1 MADDGSKPGVYMIEQ
16 ETLAFAS
23 LVDTLVGAGLAPD
36 TEALASVAQSL
47 GRLFGVDPDEAAI
60 LKVDPKSKNLK
71 FVIPEKLAAVGSIPL
86 SSATALAA
94 RTARDR
100 RAEVVNNFGAS
111 RHVSVFE
118 GVPLGRRQGEMIHKI
133 MSAPILEGT
142 HVRGVVQISRK
153 GRSSADAGPDFTPK
167 DLRTLISLSPVLER
181 FLKLCHAR

>member
-1 MADDGSKPGVYMIEQ
+1 MADDGLKPGVYMIEQ
-16 ETLAFAS
+16 QTSAFAS
-23 LVDTLVGAGLAPD
+23 LVDTLVGAGLVPD

-94 RTARDR
+94 RTARER
-100 RAEVVNNFGAS
+100 RAEVVNNFSTS
-111 RHVSVFE
+111 RHATVFE
-118 GVPLGRRQGEMIHKI
+118 GVPLGRRQGEMIQKI

-142 HVRGVVQISRK
+142 FVRGVVQISRK
-153 GRSSADAGPDFTPK
+153 GHSSSDAGPDFTQK
-167 DLRTLISLSPVLER
+167 DLRALTSLSAALER
-181 FLKLCHAR
+181 FLKLCKA